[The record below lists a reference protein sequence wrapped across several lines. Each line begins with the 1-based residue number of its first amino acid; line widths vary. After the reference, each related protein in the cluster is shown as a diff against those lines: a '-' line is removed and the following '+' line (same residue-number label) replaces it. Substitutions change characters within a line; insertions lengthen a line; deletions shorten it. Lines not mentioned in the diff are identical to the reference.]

1 LSISNR
7 KLEHLEITLYERVE
21 GFSSTLL
28 EDVKLVH
35 QALPG
40 FDFSDVELSTAL
52 FGKKVDAP
60 IVISGMTGGSPELEI
75 INRRLAELASKFRIA
90 IGVGSQ
96 RAAIER
102 EDLRRSFAVGQGG
115 R

>member
-40 FDFSDVELSTAL
+40 FDFSDVELSAAL

-60 IVISGMTGGSPELEI
+60 LVISGMTGGVSRVRNNQQE
-75 INRRLAELASKFRIA
+75 
-90 IGVGSQ
+90 VG
-96 RAAIER
+96 
-102 EDLRRSFAVGQGG
+102 
-115 R
+115 

>member
-1 LSISNR
+1 MSISNR
-7 KLEHLEITLYERVE
+7 KLEHLEITHNERVE

-60 IVISGMTGGSPELEI
+60 IVISGMTGGSPELET

-90 IGVGSQ
+90 IGVGS
-96 RAAIER
+96 RG
-102 EDLRRSFAVGQGG
+102 LL
-115 R
+115 